1 MNSKCQNFQICAS
14 LKKVNFKKFKTNFL
28 VKKVNIESVLSLI
41 LLARSGSEPYYDDS
55 FVEACVQLLAKKP
68 AEVFE
73 TREFTRLD
81 AQTIIFILKND
92 SLEIEELELFNHIC
106 RWGRAQANQGE
117 ELKDILTEEI
127 MQHIRYPLIPS
138 EDLYNQVKV
147 TGLIPPKQWVEAL
160 EFLVTGD
167 ELPPKYAIRGGAS
180 AFGSS
185 GRKGFKS
192 GNIIS
197 LMGSSCGKY
206 LSANDDLATFTSQ
219 SVSGNNEHFT
229 VVEGISGKFGLKTT
243 GGYYLSAND
252 DKFTISQYDQLL
264 EWEIFDIIASENGK
278 VVLQTPHAT
287 YLSMSDNGEIK
298 QTSSITKCEQFS
310 VKVVKKH

>member
-1 MNSKCQNFQICAS
+1 
-14 LKKVNFKKFKTNFL
+14 
-28 VKKVNIESVLSLI
+28 VKKVNIESVLALI
-41 LLARSGSEPYYDDS
+41 LVARSGTEPYYDDS

-73 TREFTRLD
+73 TKEFTRLD

-92 SLEIEELELFNHIC
+92 FLEIDELELFLHIC

-117 ELKDILTEEI
+117 ELKEILTEEI

-138 EDLYNQVKV
+138 EELYNQVKI

-160 EFLVTGD
+160 EFIVTGD
-167 ELPPKYAIRGGAS
+167 ELPPKYAVRGGVS
-180 AFGSS
+180 GSS

-192 GNIIS
+192 GNVIS

-206 LSANDDLATFTSQ
+206 LSALSPNGDLPSFTSQ
-219 SVSGNNEHFT
+219 SISGNNEHFT
-229 VVEGISGKFGLKTT
+229 VVEGNSGKFGLKTFENF
-243 GGYYLSAND
+243 YLSASD
-252 DKFTISQYDQLL
+252 DKVTVSQYDQLL

-287 YLSMSDNGEIK
+287 YLSMSENGEIK
-298 QTSSITKCEQFS
+298 QTSSITKNEQFS